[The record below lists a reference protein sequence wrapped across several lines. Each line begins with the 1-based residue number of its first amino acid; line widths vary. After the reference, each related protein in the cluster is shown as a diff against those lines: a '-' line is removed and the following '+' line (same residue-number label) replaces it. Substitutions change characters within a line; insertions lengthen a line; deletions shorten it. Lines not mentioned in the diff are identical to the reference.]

1 MLSHGIV
8 NISHITGQLSS
19 IDGVLDAI
27 DVQVAKN
34 KGDLEQEIII
44 ISQLHLINVQ

>member
-1 MLSHGIV
+1 MQVMLLACSPQPIV
-8 NISHITGQLSS
+8 TK
-19 IDGVLDAI
+19 AI

-34 KGDLEQEIII
+34 NGDSELEII